1 MNEFEQLLRENHIKV
16 TPQRLSI
23 VEELYGHIH
32 MSVEELFAEIKKKF
46 PAVSL
51 ATIYKNI
58 NAMMD
63 KGFISEV
70 QIPNQKSK
78 YELVKSSHS
87 HVVCQKCGKVEDITL
102 DLDHIAHKAAN
113 LTHYQIKEEALVLS
127 GICPACKAS

>member
-1 MNEFEQLLRENHIKV
+1 MNEFEQLLREKHIKV

-32 MSVEELFAEIKKKF
+32 MSIEELFSEIKKKF

-58 NAMMD
+58 NTMMD

-78 YELVKSSHS
+78 YELVKPSHS
-87 HVVCQKCGKVEDITL
+87 HVVCQKCGKVEDISL
-102 DLDHIAHKAAN
+102 DLDSIAHKVAN
-113 LTHYQIKEEALVLS
+113 MTHYQINEEALVFS
-127 GICPACKAS
+127 GICPACKAG

>member
-32 MSVEELFAEIKKKF
+32 MSIEELFSEIKKKF

-58 NAMMD
+58 NTMMD

-78 YELVKSSHS
+78 YELVKPSHS
-87 HVVCQKCGKVEDITL
+87 HVVCQKCGKVEDISL
-102 DLDHIAHKAAN
+102 DLDSIAHKVAN
-113 LTHYQIKEEALVLS
+113 MTHYQINEEALVFS
-127 GICPACKAS
+127 GICPACKAG

>member
-32 MSVEELFAEIKKKF
+32 MSIEELFAKIKKKF

-78 YELVKSSHS
+78 YELVKPSHS
-87 HVVCQKCGKVEDITL
+87 HVVCQKCGKVEDISL
-102 DLDHIAHKAAN
+102 DLDSIAHKAAN
-113 LTHYQIKEEALVLS
+113 LTHYQINEEALVLS
-127 GICPACKAS
+127 GICPACKAG

>member
-1 MNEFEQLLRENHIKV
+1 MNKFEQLLRENHIKV

-32 MSVEELFAEIKKKF
+32 MSVEELYEGIKKKF
-46 PAVSL
+46 PSVSL

-58 NAMMD
+58 NAMME

-70 QIPNQKSK
+70 QIPGQKSK
-78 YELVKSSHS
+78 YELVKPSHS
-87 HVVCQKCGKVEDITL
+87 HVVCQKCGKVEDIAL
-102 DLDHIAHKAAN
+102 DLEGIAHKAAD

-127 GICPACKAS
+127 GICPICRAS

>member
-32 MSVEELFAEIKKKF
+32 MSIEELFAEIKKKF

-78 YELVKSSHS
+78 YELVKPSHS
-87 HVVCQKCGKVEDITL
+87 HVVCQKCGKVEDISL
-102 DLDHIAHKAAN
+102 DLDSIAHKAAN
-113 LTHYQIKEEALVLS
+113 LTHYQINEEALVFS
-127 GICPACKAS
+127 GICPACKVG